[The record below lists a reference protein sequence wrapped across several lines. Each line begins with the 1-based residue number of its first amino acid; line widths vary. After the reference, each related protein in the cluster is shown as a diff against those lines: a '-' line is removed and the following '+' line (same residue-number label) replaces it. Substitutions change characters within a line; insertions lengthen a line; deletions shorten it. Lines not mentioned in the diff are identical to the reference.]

1 MTLRE
6 IARIAAADGLT
17 AQEAAKKYGINMYSL
32 RKIICRYDMP
42 QLVTEQ
48 ERRLEYQ
55 FKNMTD
61 QQLQNYKDVLD
72 LPKNRNSGNLER
84 ELLNNEFKR
93 RQQNSI

>member
-48 ERRLEYQ
+48 ERRFESQ

-61 QQLQNYKDVLD
+61 QQLKNYRDVLD

-93 RQQNSI
+93 RQQNPV

>member
-32 RKIICRYDMP
+32 RKIICRYDLP
-42 QLVTEQ
+42 QLITEQ
-48 ERRLEYQ
+48 ERKFETQ

-61 QQLQNYKDVLD
+61 QQLLTYKSVLD
-72 LPKNRNSGNLER
+72 LPKNTGCGNTER
-84 ELLNNEFKR
+84 ELLNNELAR
-93 RQQNSI
+93 REIRVR